1 MDFVIGSVSSIPT
14 RLDSL
19 IFVLDDMLKQTRKI
33 DFLYVSI
40 ARYYPRSKTTYSQ
53 DKINELK
60 TFLSSYPIPNE
71 LVIYENDIGPTVKLL
86 TPLKHF
92 VTNTLDSVL
101 NRCKGDTTGKEG
113 YRDNANTFIF
123 TFDDDTPVQA
133 TTIEALLLSYNKN
146 KGAAYSFSGAREGR
160 FLHAELLP
168 HDYDYF
174 EIDVVGGYRGVL
186 YPMSLF
192 KDKLEFYR
200 WVEMFMNDSK
210 RHNLIAMHDDHIFS
224 YYLKYKGIPRRVS
237 NSPFNKDFTYTPIQN
252 TDGIFNDE
260 NTHSSFDILKQTLFD
275 NDLAWVFNNPY

>member
-1 MDFVIGSVSSIPT
+1 MEFIVGSVSSIPT

-19 IFVLDDMLKQTRKI
+19 IFVLNDMLKQTRKM

-40 ARYYPRSKTTYSQ
+40 AKYYPRSKLTYPE

-71 LVIYENDIGPTVKLL
+71 LIIYENDIGPTVKLL

-92 VTNTLDSVL
+92 VIDDKYRLD
-101 NRCKGDTTGKEG
+101 
-113 YRDNANTFIF
+113 NTFIF
-123 TFDDDTPVQA
+123 SFDDDTPIQH
-133 TTIEALLLSYNKN
+133 TTIESLLLAYLKN
-146 KGAAYSFSGAREGR
+146 PNAAYSFSGAREGR

-168 HDYDYF
+168 QDYDYF
-174 EIDVVGGYRGVL
+174 EVDVVGGYRGVL
-186 YPMSLF
+186 YPMSIF
-192 KDKLEFYR
+192 TQNNKHEFYR

-210 RHNLIAMHDDHIFS
+210 KHGLIAMHDDHIFS

-237 NSPFNKDFTYTPIQN
+237 NSPFNKNFTYTPIAN

-260 NTHSSFDILKQTLFD
+260 NTNSSFDILKQTLFD